1 MNIKTTLL
9 SLLTLSTLTAPV
21 LAGYEYDG
29 VHLMDGSDFK
39 GNEVV
44 AGEMIDSLT
53 EMGIPVVD
61 GGKNDLPMCEKK
73 GDSYMLGAYAPG
85 PNIMIICTQNG
96 NSELM
101 METLTHE
108 VVHVI
113 QDARAGI
120 NNDEMIVGD
129 RSYFQRLVNALHP
142 SKAQTIQSLY
152 EEKDWAVEVEAFH
165 WEDQPE
171 VVNNELKKFV
181 F

>member
-1 MNIKTTLL
+1 MKKFLL
-9 SLLTLSTLTAPV
+9 SLLAVSSITTPA
-21 LAGYEYDG
+21 LAGYEYQG
-29 VHLMDGSDFK
+29 VHLMDGNDFE
-39 GNEVV
+39 GHEVV
-44 AGEMIDSLT
+44 ATEMINSLT

-61 GGKNDLPMCEKK
+61 GGKNDLPMCERK

-85 PNIMIICTQNG
+85 PNIMIICSQHG
-96 NSELM
+96 DSDLM

-113 QDARAGI
+113 QDARAGLK
-120 NNDEMIVGD
+120 NEEMIVGD
-129 RSYFQRLVNALHP
+129 RSYFQRLVNNLHP

-152 EEKDWAVEVEAFH
+152 EEKDWAIEVEAFH